1 MEGLFVGDWR
11 ESRVSRLRVS
21 LFRFLFLTNYTQEA
35 NKDNDIRAYKQEKGF
50 SAKNE

>member
-1 MEGLFVGDWR
+1 MEGLFVGVSL
-11 ESRVSRLRVS
+11 ESRVS